1 MILSTLFLAA
11 VAFTSTASAAPI
23 SANPAAIARAT
34 LEKRATWKFD
44 GYSNGQ
50 ACRGNGNTSAGG
62 SGRVGC
68 SQIDSRGVTR
78 FSYNGGGQFRLT
90 EYE

>member
-34 LEKRATWKFD
+34 LEKRATWKFKTAMAKPV
-44 GYSNGQ
+44 GET
-50 ACRGNGNTSAGG
+50 ATRVLAGAVV
-62 SGRVGC
+62 SGARQSTVAA
-68 SQIDSRGVTR
+68 
-78 FSYNGGGQFRLT
+78 
-90 EYE
+90 